1 MINVKEEKLEVTV
14 QLSLEGGKNM
24 KSKLKKSLAFLL
36 AFVMVFT
43 IVGVQLPVTASA
55 ETKIALSCK
64 TKRVAIGGT

>member
-1 MINVKEEKLEVTV
+1 MINAKEKKLEVTV

-43 IVGVQLPVTASA
+43 IVGVQLPAIA
-55 ETKIALSCK
+55 NAATKIAFS
-64 TKRVAIGGT
+64 